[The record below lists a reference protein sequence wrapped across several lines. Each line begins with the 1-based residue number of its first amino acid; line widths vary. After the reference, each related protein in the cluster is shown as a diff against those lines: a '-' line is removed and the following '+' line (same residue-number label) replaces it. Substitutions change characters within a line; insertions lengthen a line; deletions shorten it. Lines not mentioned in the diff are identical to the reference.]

1 MLSECSEEGT
11 VFILRKP
18 RPREVN
24 EPDQGHTA
32 LVMEVRL
39 KPTKFQVPDGKGWAD
54 PSPSIQSTSDCCTP
68 TVYQA
73 WG

>member
-11 VFILRKP
+11 VFILRNL

-24 EPDQGHTA
+24 EPDQGDTA
-32 LVMEVRL
+32 LVMEMRL
-39 KPTKFQVPDGKGWAD
+39 KPTKFQVPGGKGWAE
-54 PSPSIQSTSDCCTP
+54 PSPSIHSTNVYCTP